1 MKLWFYIVLNL
12 TCFYEQIHPP
22 GSLCVNQDRTVSKTR
37 LVTKPNRIKAVS
49 LCNGKL
55 PHDSRL
61 SHSDHNWNINMLL
74 KTPTVGLSFE
84 LKSTSICL
92 STNKKPAGKFHPYKK
107 HFAVNAWGEVNS
119 GIKSSHRT
127 VFRTSVHQITT

>member
-1 MKLWFYIVLNL
+1 VLGLKACATTAWMNL
-12 TCFYEQIHPP
+12 TCFYEQIHPS

-37 LVTKPNRIKAVS
+37 LVTKSNRIKAAS
-49 LCNGKL
+49 LCNGKV

-61 SHSDHNWNINMLL
+61 SHSGHNWNINMLL

-92 STNKKPAGKFHPYKK
+92 SIYKQE
-107 HFAVNAWGEVNS
+107 ACWEIPSLQEALRSECLGE
-119 GIKSSHRT
+119 K
-127 VFRTSVHQITT
+127 